1 MSAIHPTCA
10 VIVIGDEVLGGRVE
24 EVNASYLCRRLTDLG
39 VSVRRVL
46 IVPDEVDYIAR
57 EVADCAKSFTYVL
70 TSGGV
75 GPTHDDVT
83 MEGVARAFGVALH
96 CHAEAET
103 VIREFYGEHMADSA
117 LTMAELPEGA
127 ELVMGEGI
135 RFPVVRVENVW
146 VFPGSPHLMKS
157 KFEAVREHFAGTP
170 FVSAQVA
177 VNVDEPEIADLL
189 RAVQGRHGDVA
200 IGSYPQEPG
209 ARVKLVITLK
219 GRKEKRV
226 KAVRAE
232 LLEQLEAQGVVPT
245 V

>member
-1 MSAIHPTCA
+1 MTTTDPTCA
-10 VIVIGDEVLGGRVE
+10 VIVIGDEVLGGQVE

-46 IVPDEVDYIAR
+46 IIPDEVDYIAR

-83 MEGVARAFGVALH
+83 MEGVAQAFGVPLQRH
-96 CHAEAET
+96 PQAES

-117 LTMAELPEGA
+117 LTMALLPEGA
-127 ELVMGEGI
+127 ELVLGEGI

-146 VFPGSPHLMKS
+146 VFPGSPHLMKA
-157 KFEAVREHFAGTP
+157 KFEAVREHFSGPP
-170 FVSAQVA
+170 FASAKIA

-189 RAVQGRHGDVA
+189 RAVQERHADVA

-219 GRKEKRV
+219 GRKESRV
-226 KAVRAE
+226 EAVRAE
-232 LLEQLEAQGVVPT
+232 LVEQLTARQVPQ